1 MAKYIYLD
9 GALVAPEDAKVSVFD
24 QDLSERRV
32 RYKIP
37 QHVGYVFQNPDHQL
51 FTRRVYDEVAYG
63 LENLSLPSGERDDII
78 RKTLETVGL
87 LDLLEEDPLFLGK
100 GQRQRAYLSI
110 VEEQEFLAPFVQQAE
125 HGKVPTAVAIR
136 QALEARLARSVSEST
151 VYRLLKRRGWR
162 KLVPRPRHVE
172 SAPLE
177 QEEFKKTP

>member
-1 MAKYIYLD
+1 MGKVSHAAPHLTLEEVDDRIKGTVGFWRVRRWMVIRH
-9 GALVAPEDAKVSVFD
+9 ALVDPAPAEEIAQRLGVSKAMVNIL
-24 QDLSERRV
+24 LSEYNRLGPEAV
-32 RYKIP
+32 EAK
-37 QHVGYVFQNPDHQL
+37 
-51 FTRRVYDEVAYG
+51 
-63 LENLSLPSGERDDII
+63 
-78 RKTLETVGL
+78 
-87 LDLLEEDPLFLGK
+87 GK

-125 HGKVPTAVAIR
+125 QGKVPTAVAIR

-172 SAPLE
+172 SDPLE